1 MVASLPPAR
10 YIGDRMRAPQILLA
24 FLLLGCA
31 EAQPA
36 APVPSPVEE
45 QARIMDRIEALVRM
59 PRGAWPLADYARYYA
74 WQSRG
79 DGVRKVVATYHI
91 EANPR
96 RHWVAENALP
106 AIMDGGC
113 GVIELSYHVA
123 EDRIEG
129 VACHGEA

>member
-1 MVASLPPAR
+1 MS
-10 YIGDRMRAPQILLA
+10 APRILLA

-31 EAQPA
+31 QEQPA
-36 APVPSPVEE
+36 PPPAPSPVEE

-74 WQSRG
+74 WQSRE

-96 RHWVAENALP
+96 RHWVAETALP

-113 GVIELSYHVA
+113 GVIELSYDVA

-129 VACHGEA
+129 AACHGEA